1 MMELFHILPIFN
13 MIDDFELFE
22 GKSFKD
28 LCEDIYDRSEKKKDQ
43 LELLISELRP
53 LVRNIEDAIQIVP
66 QIQKYLE
73 ISVKNDE
80 QLVKLAAIGQRLQAT
95 KIEKSGDGLLSE
107 EEKDALWKEVQEV
120 QHEVRALPVNVIS
133 SSIELLK

>member
-1 MMELFHILPIFN
+1 MELFHILPIFN

>member
-1 MMELFHILPIFN
+1 